1 MALTIE
7 RRMGIRLGAW
17 VTVKTAIALGLWLAL
32 SQFCW
37 AQDPLNDVHVN
48 PPPPAA
54 SSAHNSRGSEGRRQK
69 PQLPWRAK
77 RH

>member
-17 VTVKTAIALGLWLAL
+17 ATVKAAMALGLWLAL

-37 AQDPLNDVHVN
+37 AQDPLNDVHVE
-48 PPPPAA
+48 PPAA
-54 SSAHNSRGSEGRRQK
+54 RAHQR
-69 PQLPWRAK
+69 P
-77 RH
+77 